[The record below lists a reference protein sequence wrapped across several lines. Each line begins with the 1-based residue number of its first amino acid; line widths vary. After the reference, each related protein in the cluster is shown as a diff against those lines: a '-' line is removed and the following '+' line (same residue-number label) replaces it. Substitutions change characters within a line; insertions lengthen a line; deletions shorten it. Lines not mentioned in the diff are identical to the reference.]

1 MEEEEEEE
9 DGLRKRDGLRSGR
22 RDTRWMRSLIVA
34 GLCGWSGGVV
44 GWWGWGGVVECV
56 ERLYWLDEC
65 EWGLVAVGEWEICW
79 VC

>member
-1 MEEEEEEE
+1 MEEEEEEEEE

-34 GLCGWSGGVV
+34 GLCGWSGG
-44 GWWGWGGVVECV
+44 GWGGVVG
-56 ERLYWLDEC
+56 R
-65 EWGLVAVGEWEICW
+65 GG